1 MMANRHEGGTPMTEN
16 KPTPNET
23 DKNSAGEHHAIP
35 MLKLAVAGGICLG
48 FFVTMLI
55 LKHVFKLF

>member
-1 MMANRHEGGTPMTEN
+1 MTEN